1 MSSAKPASAA
11 CDYCGLPLRGS
22 ARKRAQ
28 REPEYCCFGCRF
40 AAAINDERG
49 DCGAVRWT
57 LTRLGLGV
65 FFTMNESVFSMALW
79 TGDVYARDPTGG
91 VKAATLEELFRYLSL
106 LFALPVLWLL
116 GGPLAANAWRDLR
129 ASRFSVDLLLVAGVV
144 ASFAYSMV
152 NVFRGAGQIYFEVG
166 CVVLT
171 MVTLGR
177 WLEAAGKL
185 KTTES
190 LSALEKL
197 LPESARVRRNDRWVT
212 IPLGGLESGDVVR
225 VLPGERL
232 PTDGRVINAVVS
244 VDEQLLTGESRPA
257 VKEPGDALLGGALNL
272 DGDLWMEVS
281 APASAGTLSR
291 LIEAVRAARLRKG
304 RYERTADCAA
314 AWFTPAVTAIAFGTF
329 VAHTAAFGWDA
340 GLMASLAV
348 VLIACPCALG
358 IATPM
363 AIWAALGKA
372 SQNQVLFRHGE
383 ALERLAT
390 IRAIRFDK
398 TGTLTTGVAELSDA
412 VMDADVD
419 QVQIRSVVTAL
430 AAGSNHILAKALA
443 EYCGAGDQEIPL
455 DNIVTVPGRGLR
467 ARRSDTGAQV
477 VLGNLPF
484 MREQGL
490 LLTGPVAT
498 RANRALDDGESLT
511 LVGWNDRVRAVFVF
525 QEQLRDEVRP
535 ALRQCESLGI
545 DLAVLTGDHAARG
558 RALGQ
563 ELGIRVESELL
574 PEQKLAAI
582 ARAQRELGPVAMVGD
597 GVNDAPAMAASDVG
611 IAMGSGADLTRDAA
625 SICLIANDLAR
636 LPWAIDLARST
647 VRIIRQNLFWAFAY
661 NVVGILLA
669 AAGWLNPI
677 WAAAAMVIS
686 SLFVV
691 ANSLRLRS
699 AALADEPVDNDEAVR
714 SQPNAS
720 HETRSV
726 EEVVA

>member
-1 MSSAKPASAA
+1 MNSATSASAA
-11 CDYCGLPLRGS
+11 CDYCGLPLRGG
-22 ARKRAQ
+22 AKKRAP

-49 DCGAVRWT
+49 DSCTVRWT

-91 VKAATLEELFRYLSL
+91 LKAATLEELFRYLSL

-116 GGPLAANAWRDLR
+116 GGPLTANAWRDLR
-129 ASRFSVDLLLVAGVV
+129 AGRFSVDLLLVAGVA
-144 ASFAYSMV
+144 ASFVYSMV

-190 LSALEKL
+190 LSALEHL
-197 LPESARVRRNDRWVT
+197 LPDSARVRRGDRWATV
-212 IPLGGLESGDVVR
+212 PLGELVVGDIVR

-232 PTDGRVINAVVS
+232 PTDGLVINAVAS

-272 DGDLWMEVS
+272 DGDLWMEVA

-291 LIEAVRAARLRKG
+291 LIEAVRVARLRKG
-304 RYERTADCAA
+304 RYERMADRAA
-314 AWFTPAVTAIAFGTF
+314 AWFTPAVTAIALGTF
-329 VAHTAAFGWDA
+329 ATHTAASGWDA

-383 ALERLAT
+383 AMERLAT

-398 TGTLTTGVAELSDA
+398 TGTLTTGVAEVSDA
-412 VMDADVD
+412 VMETNVD
-419 QVQIRSVVTAL
+419 RIEIHRVAAAL
-430 AAGSNHILAKALA
+430 AAGSNHVFARALS
-443 EYCGAGDQEIPL
+443 GHLSAGETPIPL
-455 DNIVTVPGRGLR
+455 ENIVTVPGRGLH

-477 VLGNLPF
+477 ALGNLSL

-490 LLTGPVAT
+490 LVTGSLAS
-498 RANRALDDGESLT
+498 RINRALDDGEPLT
-511 LVGWNDRVRAVFVF
+511 LVGWDGRVHGVFVF
-525 QEQLRDEVRP
+525 QEQLREGVRS
-535 ALRQCESLGI
+535 ALRQCESLGL

-563 ELGIRVESELL
+563 ELGVRVEAELL
-574 PEQKLAAI
+574 PEQKLDAI
-582 ARAQRELGPVAMVGD
+582 ARAQRDLGPVAMVGD

-625 SICLIANDLAR
+625 SICLIGNELAR
-636 LPWAIDLARST
+636 LPWAIDLARLT

-669 AAGWLNPI
+669 ATGWLNPI
-677 WAAAAMVIS
+677 WAAAAMVLS

-691 ANSLRLRS
+691 ANSLRLRG
-699 AALADEPVDNDEAVR
+699 AAATGTPAENDTAPQLQTDMMR
-714 SQPNAS
+714 
-720 HETRSV
+720 ETRCM